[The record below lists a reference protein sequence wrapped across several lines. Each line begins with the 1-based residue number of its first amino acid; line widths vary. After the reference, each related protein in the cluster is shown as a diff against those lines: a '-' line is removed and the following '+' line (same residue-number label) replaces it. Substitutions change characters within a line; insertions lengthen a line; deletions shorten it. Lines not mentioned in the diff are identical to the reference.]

1 MVAMISIVI
10 HHVMGVYLM
19 AVIRNMVF
27 VKIHLDVSLDGSMD
41 IRNVI
46 KVY

>member
-1 MVAMISIVI
+1 MISIVI
-10 HHVMGVYLM
+10 NHVMGVYLM
-19 AVIRNMVF
+19 TVIRNMVF
-27 VKIHLDVSLDGSMD
+27 AQIHLDVSLDGSMD